1 MLWSRQLEI
10 WNPTVIYEQGGGTN
24 NFAFMGGAQTTF
36 QAADA
41 GQPFL
46 IAAART
52 LAQANRNKLLIGVW
66 EHHSEHSGSGNRIL
80 FYENGVLQE
89 IVEDN
94 GTANFPSHTGDATI
108 GNSAESLRSFNGTT
122 FQSQTVAKDA
132 NFLGMFNNVS
142 LSEAQCR
149 DIFERSVRP
158 EIFIGPDTV
167 ANQQAT
173 LLALSGN
180 IYEGVNCAIQIIQA
194 TDATDYT
201 LDLDHIQFAQNSN
214 LRDIA
219 VSYVGPN
226 TLTLTNLNGSNAVEV
241 STPAEVDVDG
251 TLVYLGGGA
260 INIVDFSVLTL
271 IDLKVGTEVRIYDE
285 FGTELD
291 GVESSGTSFS
301 TEVDVD
307 QVNIVIHAL
316 GFLNIRLRH
325 VDTTGDVTLPIQQ
338 VLDRQYRND

>member
-1 MLWSRQLEI
+1 
-10 WNPTVIYEQGGGTN
+10 
-24 NFAFMGGAQTTF
+24 
-36 QAADA
+36 
-41 GQPFL
+41 
-46 IAAART
+46 
-52 LAQANRNKLLIGVW
+52 
-66 EHHSEHSGSGNRIL
+66 
-80 FYENGVLQE
+80 
-89 IVEDN
+89 
-94 GTANFPSHTGDATI
+94 
-108 GNSAESLRSFNGTT
+108 
-122 FQSQTVAKDA
+122 
-132 NFLGMFNNVS
+132 
-142 LSEAQCR
+142 
-149 DIFERSVRP
+149 
-158 EIFIGPDTV
+158 
-167 ANQQAT
+167 
-173 LLALSGN
+173 
-180 IYEGVNCAIQIIQA
+180 
-194 TDATDYT
+194 
-201 LDLDHIQFAQNSN
+201 
-214 LRDIA
+214 
-219 VSYVGPN
+219 VGPN